1 MKKLLALIIKDIT
14 FNRRNFIITFIV
26 ITALIFINASEYGDG
41 GNNIVN
47 YLFCCG
53 AASIIAAPSSFGIE
67 DDKSTRSFLS
77 GLPVSQFLIIIS
89 KYILAII
96 ASLIFSILGLLAPFI
111 ANDPVPPIC
120 ILIPISISIIVVSI
134 HMFAF
139 YKWDMN
145 VAIFASCSV
154 IVLPL
159 LLPKKLDEIV
169 IQNDEITPA
178 LVITIFIISLVVA
191 TLLSTITMKVILK
204 RR

>member
-14 FNRRNFIITFIV
+14 FNLRIFSITFIGF
-26 ITALIFINASEYGDG
+26 TALIFINTSKYGDG

-47 YLFCCG
+47 YLFFCG
-53 AASIIAAPSSFGIE
+53 AASLVAAPISFAID

-77 GLPVSQFLIIIS
+77 GIPVSQVLIIIS

-96 ASLIFSILGLLAPFI
+96 ASLIFSILGLLASFI

-134 HMFAF
+134 YMFAF

-145 VAIFASCSV
+145 VAICASCSV

-178 LVITIFIISLVVA
+178 LVIIIFIISLVVS

>member
-96 ASLIFSILGLLAPFI
+96 ASLIFSILGLLSSFI

-178 LVITIFIISLVVA
+178 LVITIFIISLVVS

>member
-67 DDKSTRSFLS
+67 DDKNTRSFLS

-96 ASLIFSILGLLAPFI
+96 ASLIFSILGLLASFI

-145 VAIFASCSV
+145 VAIWASCSV

-178 LVITIFIISLVVA
+178 LVITIFIISLVVS
-191 TLLSTITMKVILK
+191 TLLSTITMKVISK

>member
-96 ASLIFSILGLLAPFI
+96 ASLIFSILGLLASFI

-120 ILIPISISIIVVSI
+120 ILLTVSLSIIVASI
-134 HMFAF
+134 YMFAF
-139 YKWDMN
+139 YKWDRN
-145 VAIFASCSV
+145 VATFASMAVAFLPALIPKEIDDV
-154 IVLPL
+154 II
-159 LLPKKLDEIV
+159 DRN
-169 IQNDEITPA
+169 QITLA
-178 LVITIFIISLVVA
+178 LVITIFIISLVVS
-191 TLLSTITMKVILK
+191 TLLSIINTKVILK

>member
-67 DDKSTRSFLS
+67 DDKDTRSFLS

-96 ASLIFSILGLLAPFI
+96 ASLIFSILGLLASFI

-134 HMFAF
+134 YMFAF

-145 VAIFASCSV
+145 VAIWASCSV

-178 LVITIFIISLVVA
+178 LVITVFIISLVVS

>member
-47 YLFCCG
+47 YLFFCG
-53 AASIIAAPSSFGIE
+53 AASLVAAPISFAID

-77 GLPVSQFLIIIS
+77 GIPVSQVLIIIA
-89 KYILAII
+89 KYILAIM
-96 ASLIFSILGLLAPFI
+96 ASLIFSSLGLLAYYI

-178 LVITIFIISLVVA
+178 LVITIFIISLVVS

>member
-96 ASLIFSILGLLAPFI
+96 ASLIFSILGLLASFI

-178 LVITIFIISLVVA
+178 LVITIFIISLAVA

>member
-67 DDKSTRSFLS
+67 DDKDTRSFLS

-96 ASLIFSILGLLAPFI
+96 ASLIFSILGLLASFI

-145 VAIFASCSV
+145 VAIWASCSV

-178 LVITIFIISLVVA
+178 LVITVFIISLVVS

>member
-96 ASLIFSILGLLAPFI
+96 ASLIFSIIGLLASFI

-178 LVITIFIISLVVA
+178 LVITIFIISLVVS

>member
-1 MKKLLALIIKDIT
+1 MKKMLALIIKDIT

-96 ASLIFSILGLLAPFI
+96 ASLIFSILGLLASFI

-178 LVITIFIISLVVA
+178 LVITIFIISLVVS

>member
-14 FNRRNFIITFIV
+14 FNLRIFSITFIGF
-26 ITALIFINASEYGDG
+26 TALIFINTSKYGDG

-47 YLFCCG
+47 YLFFCG
-53 AASIIAAPSSFGIE
+53 AASLVAAPISFAID

-77 GLPVSQFLIIIS
+77 GIPVSQVLIIIA
-89 KYILAII
+89 KYILAIM
-96 ASLIFSILGLLAPFI
+96 ASLIFSSLGLLAYYI

-178 LVITIFIISLVVA
+178 LVITIFIISLVVS

>member
-14 FNRRNFIITFIV
+14 FNRRNFIIAFIV
-26 ITALIFINASEYGDG
+26 ITALIFINASEYSG
-41 GNNIVN
+41 GGSNIVN
-47 YLFCCG
+47 YLFTCG
-53 AASIIAAPSSFGIE
+53 AVSMIAAPNSFGIE

-96 ASLIFSILGLLAPFI
+96 ASLIFSILGLLASFI

-134 HMFAF
+134 YMFAF

-145 VAIFASCSV
+145 VAICASCSV

-178 LVITIFIISLVVA
+178 LVIIIFIISLVVS

>member
-14 FNRRNFIITFIV
+14 FNLRIFSITFIGF
-26 ITALIFINASEYGDG
+26 TALIFINTSKYGDG

-47 YLFCCG
+47 YLFFCG
-53 AASIIAAPSSFGIE
+53 AASLVAAPISFAID

-77 GLPVSQFLIIIS
+77 GIPVSQVLIIIA
-89 KYILAII
+89 KYILAIM
-96 ASLIFSILGLLAPFI
+96 ASLIFSSLGLLAYYI

-120 ILIPISISIIVVSI
+120 ILLTVSLSIIVASI
-134 HMFAF
+134 YMFAF

-145 VAIFASCSV
+145 VAICASCSV

-178 LVITIFIISLVVA
+178 LVIIIFIISLVVS

>member
-14 FNRRNFIITFIV
+14 FNRRNFIIIFIV

-96 ASLIFSILGLLAPFI
+96 ASLIFSILGLLASFI

-178 LVITIFIISLVVA
+178 LVITIFIISLVVS

>member
-77 GLPVSQFLIIIS
+77 GLPVYQFLIIIS

-96 ASLIFSILGLLAPFI
+96 ASLIFSILGLLASFI

-178 LVITIFIISLVVA
+178 LVITIFIISLVVS
-191 TLLSTITMKVILK
+191 TLLSIINTKVILK

>member
-96 ASLIFSILGLLAPFI
+96 ASLIFSILGLLASFI

-178 LVITIFIISLVVA
+178 LVIIIFIISLVVS

>member
-77 GLPVSQFLIIIS
+77 GLPISQFLIIIS

-96 ASLIFSILGLLAPFI
+96 ASLIFSILGLLASFI

-178 LVITIFIISLVVA
+178 LVITIFIISLVVS

>member
-96 ASLIFSILGLLAPFI
+96 ASLIFSILGLLASFI

-178 LVITIFIISLVVA
+178 LVITIFIISLVVS
-191 TLLSTITMKVILK
+191 TLLSIINTKVILK

>member
-14 FNRRNFIITFIV
+14 FNRRNFIIMFIV

-96 ASLIFSILGLLAPFI
+96 ASLIFSILGLLASFI

-134 HMFAF
+134 YMFAF

-145 VAIFASCSV
+145 VAIWASCSV

-178 LVITIFIISLVVA
+178 LVIIIFIISLVVS

>member
-96 ASLIFSILGLLAPFI
+96 ASLIFSILGLLASFI

-145 VAIFASCSV
+145 VAIWASCSV

-178 LVITIFIISLVVA
+178 LVITVFIISLVVS

>member
-1 MKKLLALIIKDIT
+1 
-14 FNRRNFIITFIV
+14 
-26 ITALIFINASEYGDG
+26 
-41 GNNIVN
+41 
-47 YLFCCG
+47 
-53 AASIIAAPSSFGIE
+53 
-67 DDKSTRSFLS
+67 
-77 GLPVSQFLIIIS
+77 
-89 KYILAII
+89 
-96 ASLIFSILGLLAPFI
+96 
-111 ANDPVPPIC
+111 
-120 ILIPISISIIVVSI
+120 
-134 HMFAF
+134 MFAF

-178 LVITIFIISLVVA
+178 LVITIFIISLVVS

>member
-1 MKKLLALIIKDIT
+1 MKKLLALIIKDMT

-67 DDKSTRSFLS
+67 DDKDTRSFLS

-96 ASLIFSILGLLAPFI
+96 ASLIFSILGLLASFI

-134 HMFAF
+134 YMFAF

-145 VAIFASCSV
+145 VAICASCSV

-178 LVITIFIISLVVA
+178 LVITVFIISLVVS

>member
-96 ASLIFSILGLLAPFI
+96 ASLIFSILGLLASFI

-145 VAIFASCSV
+145 VAIWASCSV

-178 LVITIFIISLVVA
+178 LVITVFIISLVA
-191 TLLSTITMKVILK
+191 STLLSTITMKVILK

>member
-14 FNRRNFIITFIV
+14 FNLRIFSITFIGF
-26 ITALIFINASEYGDG
+26 TALIFINTSKYGDG

-47 YLFCCG
+47 YLFFCG
-53 AASIIAAPSSFGIE
+53 AASLVAAPISFAID

-77 GLPVSQFLIIIS
+77 GIPVSQVLIIIA
-89 KYILAII
+89 KYILAIM
-96 ASLIFSILGLLAPFI
+96 ASLIFSSLGLLAYYI

-178 LVITIFIISLVVA
+178 LVIIIFIISLVVS

>member
-14 FNRRNFIITFIV
+14 FNLRIFSITFIGF
-26 ITALIFINASEYGDG
+26 TALIFINTSKYGDG

-47 YLFCCG
+47 YLFFGG
-53 AASIIAAPSSFGIE
+53 AASLVAAPISFAID

-77 GLPVSQFLIIIS
+77 GIPVSQVLIIIA
-89 KYILAII
+89 KYILAIM
-96 ASLIFSILGLLAPFI
+96 ASLIFSSLGLLAYYI

-178 LVITIFIISLVVA
+178 LVITIFIISLVVS

>member
-67 DDKSTRSFLS
+67 DDKNTRSFLS

-96 ASLIFSILGLLAPFI
+96 ASLIFSILGLLASFI

-145 VAIFASCSV
+145 VAIWASCSV

-178 LVITIFIISLVVA
+178 LVITVFIISLVVS

>member
-14 FNRRNFIITFIV
+14 FNRRNFIIMFIV
-26 ITALIFINASEYGDG
+26 ITALIFINASEYSG
-41 GNNIVN
+41 GGSNIVN
-47 YLFCCG
+47 YLFTCG
-53 AASIIAAPSSFGIE
+53 AASMIAAPNSFGIE

-96 ASLIFSILGLLAPFI
+96 ASLIFSILGLLASFI

-134 HMFAF
+134 YMFAF

-145 VAIFASCSV
+145 VAICASCSV

-169 IQNDEITPA
+169 IQI
-178 LVITIFIISLVVA
+178 V
-191 TLLSTITMKVILK
+191 
-204 RR
+204 

>member
-14 FNRRNFIITFIV
+14 FNRRNFIIIFIV

-53 AASIIAAPSSFGIE
+53 AASMIAAPNSFGIE

-96 ASLIFSILGLLAPFI
+96 ASLIFSILGLLASFI

-134 HMFAF
+134 YMFAF

-145 VAIFASCSV
+145 VAICASCSV

-178 LVITIFIISLVVA
+178 LVIIIFIISLVVS

>member
-14 FNRRNFIITFIV
+14 FNRRNFIITFMV

-96 ASLIFSILGLLAPFI
+96 ASLIFSILGLLASFI

-178 LVITIFIISLVVA
+178 LVITIFIISLVVS

>member
-96 ASLIFSILGLLAPFI
+96 ASLIFSILGLLASFI

-178 LVITIFIISLVVA
+178 LVITIFIISLVVS

>member
-77 GLPVSQFLIIIS
+77 GLPVYQFLIIIS

-96 ASLIFSILGLLAPFI
+96 ASLIFSILGLLASFI

-178 LVITIFIISLVVA
+178 LVITIFIISLVVS

>member
-41 GNNIVN
+41 GNNIVK

-96 ASLIFSILGLLAPFI
+96 ASLIFSILGLLASFI

-178 LVITIFIISLVVA
+178 LVITIFIISLVVS